1 MIRDAFVLLERSL
14 RIDARSGSAH
24 LARLGLMGTIYL
36 ALWYTLV
43 TKPQFGAPGLHFF
56 QGIAYLDATFM
67 TLLGIGF
74 FSTSITEE
82 KEEDTLG
89 LMLMAGISPLG
100 ILVGKSGGRLWQAL
114 LLLAVQCPFMLLA
127 VTIGGVTT
135 GQIWATTTALLA
147 YMVFLAG
154 LGLLCS
160 TLARNSRAA
169 GSMMVIGLTAYFLIP
184 SIARGI
190 LMMIAR
196 SVLNGTQSQHQNESW
211 RFILRILAEV
221 CVFLRMGDILT
232 TGFGESLWSV
242 QVLSNLT
249 FGVLCAG
256 LSWGLF
262 GYATRNP
269 SGETSSRGL
278 VSRQRSFVWLS
289 AGRPG
294 WNPFVWKDFHFVAGG
309 IGMIIV
315 RSVFYVGLCIALL
328 SLGAFGLAPS
338 TPGGLVPIC
347 LILMSLA
354 VAIDAAI
361 VLARSMHD
369 EIRGQTLASLMLLPR
384 SSIGI
389 VYAKFLGSLS
399 GWLPG
404 PLILLTVTLMTDVG
418 RLDFT
423 RNLRNEG
430 GGWCLFMLFAM
441 IPHFAP
447 IAALYVR
454 WGAVPLA
461 IGMALG
467 LYFMIVSSL
476 RLIGP
481 TLSMDTF
488 FQSATIIMVALCVAC
503 HIGVLLRV
511 QSLGA
516 R

>member
-1 MIRDAFVLLERSL
+1 
-14 RIDARSGSAH
+14 
-24 LARLGLMGTIYL
+24 
-36 ALWYTLV
+36 
-43 TKPQFGAPGLHFF
+43 
-56 QGIAYLDATFM
+56 
-67 TLLGIGF
+67 
-74 FSTSITEE
+74 
-82 KEEDTLG
+82 
-89 LMLMAGISPLG
+89 
-100 ILVGKSGGRLWQAL
+100 
-114 LLLAVQCPFMLLA
+114 MLLA

-315 RSVFYVGLCIALL
+315 RSVF
-328 SLGAFGLAPS
+328 
-338 TPGGLVPIC
+338 
-347 LILMSLA
+347 
-354 VAIDAAI
+354 
-361 VLARSMHD
+361 
-369 EIRGQTLASLMLLPR
+369 
-384 SSIGI
+384 
-389 VYAKFLGSLS
+389 
-399 GWLPG
+399 
-404 PLILLTVTLMTDVG
+404 
-418 RLDFT
+418 
-423 RNLRNEG
+423 
-430 GGWCLFMLFAM
+430 
-441 IPHFAP
+441 
-447 IAALYVR
+447 
-454 WGAVPLA
+454 
-461 IGMALG
+461 
-467 LYFMIVSSL
+467 
-476 RLIGP
+476 
-481 TLSMDTF
+481 
-488 FQSATIIMVALCVAC
+488 
-503 HIGVLLRV
+503 
-511 QSLGA
+511 
-516 R
+516 